1 MLNFGSM
8 KTFFSYF
15 LQGLILFI
23 PLIITVGILLQMF
36 NFFENL
42 FSFVGLTSSAF
53 VNTSLGLLMTL
64 GIITFLGVMASS
76 YVFKQIFS
84 YFEEKMEHAPFIR
97 HIYSPIK
104 DFTNAFVGNKKKF
117 NKPVLVLTNP
127 VANIQQIG
135 FITKEDLSDL
145 KVKDKVAVYLPF
157 SYSLSGQ
164 LIIVPITQIEPLQMV
179 AADAMKLVVSGG
191 VTDVD

>member
-1 MLNFGSM
+1 MFNFTSM
-8 KTFFSYF
+8 KTFFRYF
-15 LQGLILFI
+15 IQGLILFI
-23 PLIITVGILLQMF
+23 PLIITVGIVLQMF
-36 NFFENL
+36 YFFEGL
-42 FSFVGLTSSAF
+42 FSFVGLTSSPF
-53 VNTSLGLLMTL
+53 INTAVGLLMTL
-64 GIITFLGVMASS
+64 GVITFLGVLASS

-127 VANIQQIG
+127 AANIQQIG
-135 FITKEDLSDL
+135 FITKEDLTDL
-145 KVKDKVAVYLPF
+145 KVTERVAVYLPF

-164 LIIVPITQIEPLQMV
+164 LIIVPVSQVEPLAMQ
-179 AADAMKLVVSGG
+179 ATDAMKFVVSGG

>member
-1 MLNFGSM
+1 M
-8 KTFFSYF
+8 KNFFSFF

-23 PLIITVGILLQMF
+23 PLIITAGILVKLF
-36 NFFENL
+36 NFFEDL
-42 FSFVGLTSSAF
+42 FSFVGFTSSPL
-53 VNTSLGLLMTL
+53 VNTFVGLVMTL
-64 GIITFLGVMASS
+64 SVITVLGFLASS

-84 YFEEKMEHAPFIR
+84 YFEDKMEHAPFIR

-104 DFTNAFVGNKKKF
+104 DFTNAFMGNKRRF

-127 VANIQQIG
+127 LANIQQIG
-135 FITKEDLSDL
+135 FITQEDLKDFEI
-145 KVKDKVAVYLPF
+145 KDKVAVYLPF

-164 LIIVPITQIEPLQMV
+164 LIIVPRENTQLLQ
-179 AADAMKLVVSGG
+179 ADPADAMKFVVSGG

>member
-1 MLNFGSM
+1 M

-23 PLIITVGILLQMF
+23 PLIITVGIVMQMF
-36 NFFENL
+36 YFFEGL
-42 FSFVGLTSSAF
+42 FSFVGFTSSPF
-53 VNTSLGLLMTL
+53 VNTAVGLLMTL
-64 GIITFLGVMASS
+64 AVITILGVLASS
-76 YVFKQIFS
+76 YIFKQIFS
-84 YFEEKMEHAPFIR
+84 YFEEKLEHAPFIR
-97 HIYSPIK
+97 HIYSPVK

-127 VANIQQIG
+127 AANIQQIG

-145 KVKDKVAVYLPF
+145 KVKDRVAVYLPF

-164 LIIVPITQIEPLQMV
+164 LIIVPVSQVEALPMV
-179 AADAMKLVVSGG
+179 AADAMKFVVSGG